1 MRRILDILSSAIA
14 IGVGF
19 GLLIALL
26 LGGQLSSVA
35 NFLLQIAMITVAV
48 TILIGILNL
57 IAVHG
62 GRLLRRR
69 RGWVYSLFL
78 LVSLFGV
85 IALRV
90 TGQNETSQT
99 LLETVQVSVEA
110 SLGALVLFALVFGAY
125 RLMRRRVTISGMIFT
140 LVVVIVLIGALP
152 MTLVAPITAVRDWL
166 LAVPVSAGARGLLI
180 GIALATVVT
189 GMRVLT
195 GQDRSIRE

>member
-1 MRRILDILSSAIA
+1 MQRLLGILSTAIA
-14 IGVGF
+14 IGVGL
-19 GLLIALL
+19 GALVGLL
-26 LGGQLSSVA
+26 LGGQLSSLT
-35 NFLLQIAMITVAV
+35 NFLLQVAVITVAV
-48 TILIGILNL
+48 TILMGVLNL
-57 IAVHG
+57 IGVHG

-78 LVSLFGV
+78 LISLFAV
-85 IALRV
+85 LILRI
-90 TGQNETSQT
+90 TGQDETNQT

-140 LVVVIVLIGALP
+140 VVVIIVLIGALP
-152 MTLVAPITAVRDWL
+152 LTVVAPLTAVRDWL

-189 GMRVLT
+189 GVRVLT